1 MYIDAPVIRI
11 KDAAN
16 YLDTSLLKGANV
28 WIAKMKVAEIALL
41 DKSSQGLDRQCQRTK
56 RHR

>member
-28 WIAKMKVAEIALL
+28 WIAKMKVAEIAL